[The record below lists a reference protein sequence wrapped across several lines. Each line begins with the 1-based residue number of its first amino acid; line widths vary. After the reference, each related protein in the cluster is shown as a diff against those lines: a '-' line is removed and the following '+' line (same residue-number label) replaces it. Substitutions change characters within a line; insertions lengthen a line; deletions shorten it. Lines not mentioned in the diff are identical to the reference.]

1 MQTALEYLLE
11 QIVKYDVNIIKLPH
25 TYQQICDDAFK
36 METDQIRMAWEN
48 GALPAFI
55 KEHKCSRD
63 YFEQTYKKHGDET
76 F

>member
-11 QIVKYDVNIIKLPH
+11 QISKYDVNITKMPY
-25 TYQQICDDAFK
+25 TYKTLVDIAFE
-36 METDQIRMAWEN
+36 MEKEQIRLAWEN
-48 GALPAFI
+48 GALPGLI

-76 F
+76 I

>member
-1 MQTALEYLLE
+1 MKTAIQFLLDE
-11 QIVKYDVNIIKLPH
+11 IAKYDVQIIKMPY
-25 TYQQICDDAFK
+25 TYNTICEMAFK
-36 METDQIRMAWEN
+36 IEKDQIIQAWEN

-63 YFEQTYKKHGDET
+63 YFEQTYKNHQDET

>member
-1 MQTALEYLLE
+1 MNTALEFLLE
-11 QIVKYDVNIIKLPH
+11 MVKFNKEKMPQYFNVYIDLAFQMEREQIIS
-25 TYQQICDDAFK
+25 
-36 METDQIRMAWEN
+36 AWEN